1 MRLSPNSMNIKHSH
15 TGKNRSEPREVTLV
29 LIQEE
34 TIPLTLPPP
43 PARASHPLLQWFGYS
58 TQMLMSNNSLMLMIR
73 TLFGSKSNPTKLETW
88 RIPKWFKRD
97 SVSQRCHFRAN
108 LTENSFLLLL
118 TPALCRGHYPN
129 YRYIIL
135 SHEMQGISST
145 RSSAITSLTLPHKA
159 LKTKINTP
167 YLTERWG
174 NL

>member
-15 TGKNRSEPREVTLV
+15 TGKNRSAPREVTLV

-43 PARASHPLLQWFGYS
+43 PARVSHPLLQWFGYP

-88 RIPKWFKRD
+88 RIPKWFTQ
-97 SVSQRCHFRAN
+97 SVRGAILEQIVQR
-108 LTENSFLLLL
+108 TVSFCSE
-118 TPALCRGHYPN
+118 PQPYRGHYPS

-145 RSSAITSLTLPHKA
+145 RSSASLTLPHKA
-159 LKTKINTP
+159 LKTKINIP
-167 YLTERWG
+167 YLTEWWG
-174 NL
+174 NF